1 MPMWLSTN
9 GSKRNS
15 ENKEKTKDTKKRSPA
30 FWRPFLVY
38 PGYPPLGVPADLK
51 SAVKKMFNLLNPG
64 ICNHKWSID
73 FFNIYN
79 YLIISYLFAYFNYFL
94 YLCR

>member
-1 MPMWLSTN
+1 MPTWHSTN
-9 GSKRNS
+9 GLRRNS

-30 FWRPFLVY
+30 FWRPLLVY

-64 ICNHKWSID
+64 ICNPVNKQKRSGLQIRKINRS
-73 FFNIYN
+73 NI
-79 YLIISYLFAYFNYFL
+79 F
-94 YLCR
+94 

>member
-1 MPMWLSTN
+1 MPTWHSTN

-38 PGYPPLGVPADLK
+38 TQMLK
-51 SAVKKMFNLLNPG
+51 NTLNTKISTLKVFNL
-64 ICNHKWSID
+64 D
-73 FFNIYN
+73 
-79 YLIISYLFAYFNYFL
+79 LFP
-94 YLCR
+94 YLCGLYSTILERKSQSVFHLTSGYNIGR